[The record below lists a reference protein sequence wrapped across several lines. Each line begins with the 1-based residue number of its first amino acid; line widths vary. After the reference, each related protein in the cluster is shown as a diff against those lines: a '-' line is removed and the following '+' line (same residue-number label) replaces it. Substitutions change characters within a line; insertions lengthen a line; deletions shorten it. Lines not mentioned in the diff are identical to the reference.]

1 MMRFLMADRYA
12 LSEDDDLGYL
22 MLHQAIRAGETLGL
36 IGDKGAKI
44 IPQQLS
50 FDMDISLKRTA
61 WGLFHVD
68 T

>member
-1 MMRFLMADRYA
+1 MMRSLIADRYA

-36 IGDKGAKI
+36 IGDKRAKI
-44 IPQQLS
+44 IPEQLS
-50 FDMDISLKRTA
+50 FDMDTSLKRTA